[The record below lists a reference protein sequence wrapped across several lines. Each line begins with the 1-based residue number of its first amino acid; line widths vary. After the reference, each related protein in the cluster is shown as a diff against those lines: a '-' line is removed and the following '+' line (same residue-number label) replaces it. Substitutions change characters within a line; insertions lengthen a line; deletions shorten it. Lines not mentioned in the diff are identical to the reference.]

1 MSPKK
6 QDESRMSQSTLH
18 NNSSESTAS
27 IEPEAE
33 TVEGSLK
40 QSEITPER
48 AVPQD
53 LSMENEFHYK
63 PIPVL
68 APVTLILGLSSLVV
82 FVTAFGIIVGA
93 IGSILGTICIL
104 GILRNRSET
113 GGFRMTS
120 LGLMLCLSTATY
132 GSSKLIYDYQT
143 EVPAGFARIS
153 FSNDIAEK
161 GFSYEKGKGSWA
173 IHPDVQKLDGEEIF
187 LKGFMYPTRV
197 KEGITEFI
205 LAKDNGE
212 CCFGGEPKVTDMILV
227 KLDKPIK
234 VDFTDKRV
242 SVAGKFQT
250 SRNQSEGLSQVYEMK
265 ASHFQIS
272 KTAF

>member
-1 MSPKK
+1 
-6 QDESRMSQSTLH
+6 MSQSTLP
-18 NNSSESTAS
+18 NNSSETTAS
-27 IEPEAE
+27 IEPETEAVEE
-33 TVEGSLK
+33 TLE
-40 QSEITPER
+40 QSEIVSER
-48 AVPQD
+48 PVPQD
-53 LSMENEFHYK
+53 LSMDNEFHYK

-68 APVTLILGLSSLVV
+68 APVTLVLGVASLLV

-93 IGSILGTICIL
+93 IGAILGVICLL
-104 GILRNRSET
+104 GILRNRSEI

-120 LGLMLCLSTATY
+120 VGLLLCLCTATY

-143 EVPAGFARIS
+143 EVPAGFERIS

-173 IHPDVQKLDGEEIF
+173 IHADVEKLDGQQIF
-187 LKGFMYPTRV
+187 LKGFMYPTRL

-212 CCFGGEPKVTDMILV
+212 CCFGGEPKVTDMILI
-227 KLDKPIK
+227 KLDKPLK

-242 SVAGKFQT
+242 SIAGEFQT
-250 SRNQSEGLSQVYEMK
+250 NRNQSEGLTQVYEMK
-265 ASHFQIS
+265 ASYFEIS